1 MQFRD
6 LKKQYQVLKQDM
18 GAARTDPAASAAFI
32 MGKPVKELE
41 AELAAYVGVKHC
53 VSCANGTDAL
63 TLALKTWGIGK
74 GDAVFVPD
82 FTFFSSAE
90 VVSLEGATPVFVDV
104 DKDTF
109 NLDAAD
115 LEEKIGETVAKGELT
130 PKVIITVDLFGLP
143 ADYPRIRKIADT
155 YRLLILEDGAQGF
168 GGEISGKKAC
178 GFGDISTTSF
188 FPAKPLG
195 CYGDGGAVFTDND
208 EWAALLDS
216 YRVHGKGQ
224 FKYDNVRIGM
234 NSRLDTLQAA
244 VLKIKLKAFREY
256 EVADINR
263 AAARYTEKLQ
273 GKVKTPVV
281 PEGYY
286 SSWAQYTIRL
296 DSKEQRDALQ
306 AVLKEQG
313 IPTMVYYPTPMHD
326 QTAYKNLKVPVG
338 SCPVAEQLCHT
349 VLSLPIHPY
358 ISEEDIDSVCEG
370 ILTFIAKK

>member
-18 GAARTDPAASAAFI
+18 DAALTDTAASAAFI

-326 QTAYKNLKVPVG
+326 QTAYKNLKVPVD